1 MSSPSLKA
9 QMELLQQQQAQQ
21 APTAAHRAN
30 GSLEAELPIMRRR
43 RGRRKNVE
51 GLELLFMANKRG
63 AAVRCWNWLTLIFF
77 PFQKIHMYIYQNI
90 YHRYTFLVETRI
102 R

>member
-1 MSSPSLKA
+1 
-9 QMELLQQQQAQQ
+9 MELLQQQ
-21 APTAAHRAN
+21 APSAAHRAN

-63 AAVRCWNWLTLIFF
+63 AAVRWIT
-77 PFQKIHMYIYQNI
+77 QM
-90 YHRYTFLVETRI
+90 
-102 R
+102 